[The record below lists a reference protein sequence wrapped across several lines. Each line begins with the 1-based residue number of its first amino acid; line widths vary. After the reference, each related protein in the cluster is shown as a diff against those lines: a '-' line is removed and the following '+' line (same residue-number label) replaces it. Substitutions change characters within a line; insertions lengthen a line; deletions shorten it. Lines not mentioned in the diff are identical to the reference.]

1 MSKYRN
7 NLPQLSEELFITDG
21 GLETTLLFHDGYE
34 LPEFAAFDLLTQPG
48 GYETLQNYY
57 RSYIILAR
65 ANEVGFIL
73 ESPTWRASRKW
84 GDKLGYSSGDLRE
97 INRKSIALLQDLRDI
112 WESGKTD
119 VVISGCIGPRGDGY
133 NVSEKMTAEDARK
146 YHLEQIETL
155 SETQADLVSAFTIN
169 YTEEAVGISQA
180 AEAAG
185 IPAVISFTVGT
196 DGRLP
201 SGQPLGE
208 AVTTVDQATGNGPA
222 YYMINCAHPSHFKGA
237 LNNEEPW
244 LKRIR
249 GIRANASA
257 KSHAELDAAVDLD
270 EGDPTDL
277 GARYAELKN
286 QWRHFNIFGGCCGT
300 DHRHVEEICK
310 AVMSTN

>member
-1 MSKYRN
+1 MTIS
-7 NLPQLSEELFITDG
+7 PEELFITDG

>member
-1 MSKYRN
+1 M
-7 NLPQLSEELFITDG
+7 SEELFITDG